1 MNRPVL
7 IHSDSKYAISCLTQW
22 FQKWRANNWKT
33 AGGKEVENRDIVEK
47 VLKVIEKR
55 VERGG
60 KTRFQWVNGHTG
72 NVGNEAADQ
81 LANEGARLDGVGR
94 R

>member
-1 MNRPVL
+1 M
-7 IHSDSKYAISCLTQW
+7 
-22 FQKWRANNWKT
+22 
-33 AGGKEVENRDIVEK
+33 ENRDIVEK

-55 VERGG
+55 VEKGG
-60 KTRFQWVNGHTG
+60 KTSFQWVNGHTG